1 MDLHQSA
8 NVFRLSAIL
17 YASNNYQISPMQLHK
32 KIIEDA
38 LYTNNSTNGISIE
51 SLAQYIETTYSIAFT
66 DEELRKVLHNDKFKN
81 IFSRIPVKGGDN
93 TYLLNPTRRIILNA
107 NRTKTLNDYIAQY
120 IADNQLKEENA
131 EAIYRYLYG
140 VFTTNVESFR
150 RMLENSNVKI
160 LTQHYSPKD
169 EDANIINGFLDW
181 ECSDKNIAIFNL
193 ASYAL
198 EYCMLTGKKG
208 SSAKLESLQKK
219 KFYLDTNILY
229 RALGIN
235 GTDRKLR
242 TLSFLRKLKDAQN
255 EIAITKIAWDE
266 FNDSLNGYIKKLR
279 KSETPAI
286 QSQIFTE
293 YISYDDIY
301 RCYHTWAAKRSNATI
316 DLFVTMLQAEMRQLL
331 ENYTI
336 AIDSLCPFSIEHNK
350 EKLTEMAAQ
359 IKGLSDTKFF
369 DSAYKDACDILWVE
383 HCRNQGEQTIFSTK
397 TFLLS
402 SDWGL
407 YYWDSRYYSVNIP
420 LVMLPSQWL
429 SIFLRYVTRTN
440 DDFRSFV
447 SFLNIQNKEGI
458 LSSEE
463 ISVILSGISE
473 ITDDIEQ
480 QRYLLDT
487 IIETEFKE
495 GVKGKT
501 KEQLKVIAKRDAER
515 LLQQQVDRMKEETI
529 SLKKDIS
536 DITNQFKFHKTQ
548 TEKDLRLKSNEIK
561 VATDKIEEL
570 EAQILE
576 REHIHNNIQEASN
589 AEINR
594 LTRALEYKKRVIAII
609 WKSIICVL
617 IIGLA
622 VWFFCSSTNS
632 QNIMGKILSSIDGLN
647 NTQKYVANGLL
658 LLIFSTILI
667 PIIRSLWNSIWGK

>member
-1 MDLHQSA
+1 MELNHSA

-17 YASNNYQISPMQLHK
+17 YASNNYQISPVQLHK

-38 LYTNNSTNGISIE
+38 LYTNNSTDGISIE

-66 DEELRKVLHNDKFKN
+66 DDELKKVLHNDKFKN
-81 IFSRIPVKGGDN
+81 IFAIIPVKGGN
-93 TYLLNPTRRIILNA
+93 NKYLLNPARRVILDT
-107 NRTKTLNDYIAQY
+107 NRTKTLNDFIAQY
-120 IADNQLKEENA
+120 IADNQLESENA

-150 RMLENSNVKI
+150 RMLENSNVKT

-181 ECSDKNIAIFNL
+181 ECDDKNIAIFNL
-193 ASYAL
+193 SSYAL

-208 SSAKLESLQKK
+208 SNAKLESLQKK
-219 KFYLDTNILY
+219 RFYLDTNILY

-235 GTDRKLR
+235 GADRKLR
-242 TLSFLRKLKDAQN
+242 TLSFLRKLKDTQN
-255 EIAITKIAWDE
+255 EIIITKIAWDE

-279 KSETPAI
+279 ESETPAI

-301 RCYHTWAAKRSNATI
+301 RCYHSWAAKRSNATI
-316 DLFVTMLQAEMRQLL
+316 DLFVTMLQAEIRQLL
-331 ENYTI
+331 EDYTI
-336 AIDSLCPFSIEHNK
+336 AIDTLCPFSIDHNK

-383 HCRNQGEQTIFSTK
+383 HCRNLGEQTIFSTK

-407 YYWDSRYYSVNIP
+407 YYWDSHYHSVNIP

-447 SFLNIQNKEGI
+447 SFLNIQNKEGV

-473 ITDDIEQ
+473 MTSDIEQ
-480 QRYLLDT
+480 QRYLLES
-487 IIETEFKE
+487 IIETEFKD
-495 GVKGKT
+495 GAKGKT
-501 KEQLKVIAKRDAER
+501 KDQLKAIAKRDAER
-515 LLQQQVDRMKEETI
+515 LLQQQVDRMEAETI

-536 DITNQFKFHKTQ
+536 NITDQFKSHKAQ
-548 TEKDLRLKSNEIK
+548 TENDLKLKSNEIK
-561 VATDKIEEL
+561 AATDKIEEL
-570 EAQILE
+570 KTQISE
-576 REHIHNNIQEASN
+576 RDNIQNASN
-589 AEINR
+589 AEIDR
-594 LTRALEYKKRVIAII
+594 LTHALETKERVIAII
-609 WKSIICVL
+609 WKSAICIF

-622 VWFFCSSTNS
+622 LWFFCSSTTS
-632 QNIMGKILSSIDGLN
+632 QNIMGKLLRFINGLN
-647 NTQKYVANGLL
+647 STQKYVANGLL
-658 LLIFSTILI
+658 LLIFSAILI
-667 PIIRSLWNSIWGK
+667 PTFKSLCNNISNKQ